1 MRIRDFILG
10 AVAVVAMA
18 SCSLYADIVLE
29 NNFDGVADDT
39 GPMFQLLDNAVD
51 GNASSFDA
59 TTGVVSI
66 AGGILGNGQAA
77 TNAAGFNNV
86 SLAPLASD
94 VESITATFVID
105 SVDNVLNTRSN
116 GFFIGLATG
125 AGATDPSGAGL
136 FNNTAAS
143 VGLRF
148 NSNDQPDGP
157 LTITQIITEGATGD
171 ATSLQNGTVPAVADV
186 EDGFTFVI
194 TLNNDGTVDASTTGL
209 TTEIALTGGTLAD
222 PSFAD
227 FLTDGV
233 GVTASFQGGGG
244 GLTVDSV
251 TVHTEVI
258 PEPSSLALLGLASLG
273 LVTRRRRFFKHACG
287 RCP

>member
-1 MRIRDFILG
+1 MRIRDFIL
-10 AVAVVAMA
+10 AAFAVVAMA
-18 SCSLYADIVLE
+18 SCSLYADIIIS
-29 NNFDGVADDT
+29 NNFDGVADDV
-39 GPMFQLLDNAVD
+39 GPAFQLLSNNATS
-51 GNASSFDA
+51 GSTFDD
-59 TTGVVSI
+59 TTGVVSVVG
-66 AGGILGNGQAA
+66 ALNMNGTNS
-77 TNAAGFNNV
+77 TNAAGFNNDA
-86 SLAPLASD
+86 LAPLAAD
-94 VESITATFVID
+94 VGSITATFVIS
-105 SVDNVLNTRSN
+105 SVDNVLFSRSN
-116 GFFIGLATG
+116 GFFLGLATG
-125 AGATDPSGAGL
+125 AGATDATGAGL

-148 NSNDQPDGP
+148 NSNDQPDEP
-157 LTITQIITEGATGD
+157 LTIAQIITEGATGGD
-171 ATSLQNGTVPAVADV
+171 TSLQDVAGPAAADV
-186 EDGFTFVI
+186 EDGFTFEI
-194 TLNNDGTVDASTTGL
+194 TLNSDGTVDASTTGL

-233 GVTASFQGGGG
+233 GVTASSQGGGG
-244 GLTVDSV
+244 GFTVDSV

>member
-1 MRIRDFILG
+1 MRIRDFIL
-10 AVAVVAMA
+10 AVFAVVAMA
-18 SCSLYADIVLE
+18 SCSLYADIVIS
-29 NNFDGVADDT
+29 NNFDGVADDV
-39 GPMFQLLDNAVD
+39 GPAFQLLSNNATS
-51 GNASSFDA
+51 GSTFDT
-59 TTGVVSI
+59 TTGVVSVVG
-66 AGGILGNGQAA
+66 AQNANGTTS

-86 SLAPLASD
+86 TLAPLAAD
-94 VESITATFVID
+94 VETITATFVIS
-105 SVDNVLNTRSN
+105 SVDNVLFSRSN
-116 GFFIGLATG
+116 GFFLGLATG
-125 AGATDPSGAGL
+125 AGATLPDSSGL

-209 TTEIALTGGTLAD
+209 TTEIALTGGALAD

-244 GLTVDSV
+244 GFTVDSV
-251 TVHTEVI
+251 TVHTTV

-273 LVTRRRRFFKHACG
+273 LVTRRRR
-287 RCP
+287 

>member
-10 AVAVVAMA
+10 AFAVVAMA
-18 SCSLYADIVLE
+18 SCSLYADIVIS
-29 NNFDGVADDT
+29 NNFDGMADDV
-39 GPMFQLLDNAVD
+39 GPGFQLLDNAVG

-86 SLAPLASD
+86 SLAPLAAD

-125 AGATDPSGAGL
+125 AGATDATGAGL

-148 NSNDQPDGP
+148 NSNDQPDEP
-157 LTITQIITEGATGD
+157 LTIAQIITEGATGGD
-171 ATSLQNGTVPAVADV
+171 TSLQDVAGPAAADV
-186 EDGFTFVI
+186 EDGFTFEI
-194 TLNNDGTVDASTTGL
+194 TLNSDGTVDASTTGL

-244 GLTVDSV
+244 GFTVDSV